1 MKTLA
6 LFFLSTLLFLSCA
19 KDESPNSNCSGAT
32 PTYTGEIADIF
43 NASCA
48 YAGCHGGSFPADGL
62 DLSTYAKAKATSLN
76 GKVLVSVKQQGGAK
90 AMPLGAPKLSDAII
104 TKIDC
109 WIQNGAPE

>member
-62 DLSTYAKAKATSLN
+62 DLQKSTAGSRTELRN
-76 GKVLVSVKQQGGAK
+76 NVF
-90 AMPLGAPKLSDAII
+90 
-104 TKIDC
+104 
-109 WIQNGAPE
+109 